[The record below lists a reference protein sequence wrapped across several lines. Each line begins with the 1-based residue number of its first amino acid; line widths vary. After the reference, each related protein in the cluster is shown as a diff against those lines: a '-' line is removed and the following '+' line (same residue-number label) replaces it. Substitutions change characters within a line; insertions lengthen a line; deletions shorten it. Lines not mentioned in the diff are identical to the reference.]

1 MKKVK
6 FLFMAF
12 VAVAMTLASCSKDE
26 PTTPVVPVDP
36 PKGLEEQ
43 PVIAAP
49 AAGQVTIAMR
59 IPAGTDCYG
68 VSFRSATGGTIH
80 IAEKVSKTKTW
91 YSVTVDLADAKG
103 KGCLLLKDSTVNTN
117 WTTQWSKTDLVV
129 LEGSGAELIDDFGK
143 ALSCSEGGV
152 VVYVSI
158 DSWQEVPCTPDTKY
172 SLTVTVPECTPSDA
186 IVYVI
191 GSFKESAW
199 EKAIPLVKQPNGTFT
214 GTISGQPGAEYKYR
228 LTESDWSGE
237 EKIIKSE
244 ELETELEITMENKP
258 NRVLAASAN
267 VADEVEIWATCD
279 LESMLL
285 EE

>member
-43 PVIAAP
+43 PVIPAP
-49 AAGQVTIAMR
+49 AVGKVTIAMR

-68 VSFRSATGGTIH
+68 VSFRSASTSTIYE
-80 IAEKVSKTKTW
+80 AEKVSGTETW

-103 KGCLLLKDSTVNTN
+103 KGCLLLKDGTVDKN
-117 WTTQWSKTDLVV
+117 WTTQWSVNDLEV
-129 LEGSGAELIDDFGK
+129 LEGSGAALIDDFGK

-158 DSWQEVPCTPDTKY
+158 DSWQKVPCTPDTEY
-172 SLTVTVPECTPSDA
+172 SLTVNVPACTPSDA

-191 GSFKESAW
+191 GGFTGSGW
-199 EKAIPLVKQPNGTFT
+199 ETAVPLVKQSNGTYT

-228 LTESDWSGE
+228 LSESDWSGE

>member
-26 PTTPVVPVDP
+26 PKKPVVPGNP
-36 PKGLEEQ
+36 TEGLEEQ
-43 PVIAAP
+43 PDIAAP

-68 VSFRSATGGTIH
+68 VSFRTGSSSAIH
-80 IAEKVSKTKTW
+80 EAEKVSGTETW
-91 YSVTVDLADAKG
+91 YSVTVDLADATG
-103 KGCLLLKDSTVNTN
+103 KGCLLLENGTVNAN
-117 WTTQWSKTDLVV
+117 WTTQWSSTDLEV
-129 LEGSGAELIDDFGK
+129 LEGSGAALIDDFGK

-158 DSWQEVPCTPDTKY
+158 DSWQTVPCTPDTEY
-172 SLTVTVPECTPSDA
+172 SLTVTVPACTPSDA

-191 GSFKESAW
+191 GGFTGSGW
-199 EKAIPLVKQPNGTFT
+199 ETAVPLVKQSNGTYT

-228 LTESDWSGE
+228 LSELDWSSE
-237 EKIIKSE
+237 EKVIVTE
-244 ELETELEITMENKP
+244 GETQTMGNKN
-258 NRVLAASAN
+258 NRVLTTGSAVN
-267 VADEVEIWATCD
+267 DVVEIWYTCT
-279 LESMLL
+279 LE
-285 EE
+285 

>member
-12 VAVAMTLASCSKDE
+12 IAVAMTLASCSKDE
-26 PTTPVVPVDP
+26 PKKPVDTDTV
-36 PKGLEEQ
+36 GEEQ
-43 PVIAAP
+43 PDIDAP

-68 VSFRSATGGTIH
+68 VSFRTGSSGAIHEAEPVSGT
-80 IAEKVSKTKTW
+80 ETW
-91 YSVTVDLADAKG
+91 HSVTVDLADATG
-103 KGCLLLKDSTVNTN
+103 KGCLLLEDGTVNAN
-117 WTTQWSKTDLVV
+117 WTTQWSSTDLEV
-129 LEGSGAELIDDFGK
+129 LEGSGAALIDDFGK

-158 DSWQEVPCTPDTKY
+158 DSWQTVPCTPDTEY
-172 SLTVTVPECTPSDA
+172 SLTVTVPACTPSDA

-191 GSFKESAW
+191 GGFTGSAW
-199 EKAIPLVKQPNGTFT
+199 DIAIPLVKQPNGTYT
-214 GTISGQPGAEYKYR
+214 GTISGQPGAQYKYR